1 VKPTKTTNSGM
12 TAHRAETTAGLGRN
26 ALRPRHP
33 GEPET
38 PLRDT
43 GLKQDIQELL
53 GINPRIV

>member
-1 VKPTKTTNSGM
+1 M

-33 GEPET
+33 GGPET